1 VSEDSLATS
10 PNGIGGRAP
19 NHNTTLLDIVG
30 LSGGYG
36 SSQVLFG
43 IDLTVPEVGTVA
55 VIGRNGAGK
64 TTLLRTLLGH
74 LKPKQGHVHFDGAD
88 VTGASPARLA
98 RLGIGYVPQDQV
110 VFPTLTV
117 RENLQ
122 IGQRALPRG
131 KRGNLD
137 EAFEIFPKLGSRPDQ
152 LAGTMSGG
160 ERKMVGVAR
169 AMMSHPRLLVMDE
182 PTEGVWQG
190 VVDELLDR
198 LKIFAGHAAVLV
210 VEQHVAFALELA
222 DQVIVLDRGSVTI
235 SGTAAEV
242 SQDPDVQKHLAL

>member
-1 VSEDSLATS
+1 VSDDTTAQL
-10 PNGIGGRAP
+10 PNGIGDRAP
-19 NHNTTLLDIVG
+19 NHNATLLDITG

-36 SSQVLFG
+36 RSRVLFG
-43 IDLTVPEVGTVA
+43 IDLTVPAVGVVA

-74 LKPKQGHVHFDGAD
+74 LKPTDGRVRFDGAE
-88 VTGASPARLA
+88 VTGVSPARFA
-98 RLGIGYVPQDQV
+98 RLGVGYVPQDQV

-137 EAFEIFPKLGSRPDQ
+137 QAFEIFPKLGSRPDQ

-160 ERKMVGVAR
+160 ERKMVGIAR
-169 AMMSHPRLLVMDE
+169 AMMSQPRLLVMDE
-182 PTEGVWQG
+182 PTEGVWEG
-190 VVDELLDR
+190 VVDEIRDR
-198 LKIFAGHAAVLV
+198 LKIFARDAAVLV

-222 DQVIVLDRGSVTI
+222 DQAIVLDRGSVAI
-235 SGTAAEV
+235 SGTAEEV
-242 SQDPDVQKHLAL
+242 SQDAGVRRHLAI